1 MTNRQAI
8 LISIAMILF
17 LSFLNYWRF
26 KNFNQT
32 LSKNIPPK
40 IEIPEMKIEELP
52 LFGGNETKE
61 EKEWVSPDGKLKLK
75 YPASWMEE
83 NEIFSKIFQEEATLK
98 DSKILLF
105 VQNFDLKNQAL
116 NILTV
121 GEISPEKKLED
132 ILEEIKKM
140 NLEILS
146 VESENG
152 TATIEAKT
160 KEKRRVSFRAKEK
173 IFFGKEKTYLVSF
186 ISFEKNWEKVK
197 EVRERIFESI
207 EFVP

>member
-1 MTNRQAI
+1 
-8 LISIAMILF
+8 MILF

-40 IEIPEMKIEELP
+40 IEVPEMKIEELP

-75 YPASWMEE
+75 YPANWLEE

-98 DSKILLF
+98 NSKILLF
-105 VQNFDLKNQAL
+105 VQNFDLKSQTWS
-116 NILTV
+116 ILTV

-140 NLEILS
+140 ELEILS

-160 KEKRRVSFRAKEK
+160 KEKKGVSFRTKEK

-186 ISFEKNWEKVK
+186 VSFEKDWEKMK